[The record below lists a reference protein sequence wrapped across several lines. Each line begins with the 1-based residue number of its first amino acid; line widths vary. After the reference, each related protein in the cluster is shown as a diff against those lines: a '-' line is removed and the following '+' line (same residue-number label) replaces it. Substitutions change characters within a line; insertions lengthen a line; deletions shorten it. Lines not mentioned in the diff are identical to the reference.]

1 MRCFAFLLL
10 WCSFSLAQAGS
21 VDGYCRDA
29 AGGQPLAG
37 VLVRC
42 SGGLQSAVADASG
55 RFVFSCV
62 QDSLVVEASLLGY
75 TAERTVVACGA
86 SAFAITLK
94 PTPRL
99 VDEVTITATRTNP
112 RVAMGTTTL
121 TRMDLLPM
129 NLGQDLPMMLSQTPS
144 VVTYSDAG
152 AGIGYTWLRIRGTDP
167 TRLNTTINGIPVNDA
182 ESHTT
187 YFVNIP
193 DLASSAQ
200 SMEIQRGVGTST
212 NGSASFGGSLNL
224 HTLQYTPSAYAQAV
238 ASGGSFGTLRNTL
251 AFGTG
256 LLGNGFTLDG
266 RLSRIQSNGFIDR
279 ASANLQAA
287 YGCASWYGTSSSVRL
302 VAFTGQEVTYQAWN
316 GVPEAKY
323 NNDTAGVRA
332 YINRNGWYL
341 NAMDKNL
348 LLNSRPTRYNGF
360 YYENQIDRYRQ
371 DYYQMHVS
379 HRFSRRLDVHAAL
392 HYTKGGGYYE
402 EYRPSETLALY
413 GLQDVVQGKDTLRA
427 ANLIRRKWLDNDFYG
442 ATFSLNLRPS
452 GRWLHTWGG
461 GLNRYD
467 GRHFGRVIWSELA
480 LGGWPTRDYYNNRA
494 QKTDGN
500 LYWKSTVDL
509 SSDWLLLMDAQVR
522 AIGYS
527 FYGFGDDRVQSQ
539 QWVQYRFFN
548 PKASLTR
555 NLGANGTLTGSFGQ
569 AMREPTRVDLVNSTP
584 ASRPSPEVLRDYE
597 LCWKANYRLWKMGI
611 TAYFM
616 DYYNQLVL
624 TGKINDVGAYQRTN
638 VARSYRAGIE
648 WEAAWRILPTLTLE
662 GNLTLSQNRVLAFTE
677 YLDDYDAGGQR
688 EVVHS
693 QTPLAFSPALVGA
706 GSLVWEPLKGLRL
719 TSFHKYV
726 GRQYLDNTGSIQRS
740 LSDFYTTDVRIGY
753 TLSTRWIPEV
763 AVHATVYNLLNR
775 RYAPNGY
782 TFGYWS
788 GGQRVSENFVY
799 PQACAHVL
807 AGVTLTFR

>member
-1 MRCFAFLLL
+1 MRTFFTLFFL
-10 WCSFSLAQAGS
+10 CSFAPVRAGS
-21 VDGYCRDA
+21 VEGYCRDA
-29 AGGQPLAG
+29 ATGQPLPG
-37 VLVRC
+37 VLVRGT
-42 SGGLQSAVADASG
+42 SGLQSAVSDAGG
-55 RFVFSCV
+55 RFVLNCL
-62 QDSLVVEASLLGY
+62 QDSILVEASLMRY
-75 TAERTVVACGA
+75 SPERASIACGTLGF
-86 SAFAITLK
+86 SLELK

-99 VDEVTITATRTNP
+99 VDEVTITATRANP
-112 RVAMGTTTL
+112 RVASGSTTL
-121 TRMDLLPM
+121 TRLELVPL
-129 NLGQDLPMMLSQTPS
+129 NLGQDLPMLLSQTPS

-187 YFVNIP
+187 FFVNIP

-200 SMEIQRGVGTST
+200 SIEIQRGVGTST

-224 HTLQYTPSAYAQAV
+224 QTLQYNPSPYAQVV

-256 LLGNGFTLDG
+256 LLGNRFTLEG
-266 RLSRIQSNGFIDR
+266 RLSRIQSNGYIDR
-279 ASANLQAA
+279 ATANLQAA
-287 YGCASWYGTSSSVRL
+287 YGCASWFGASSSLRL

-332 YINRNGWYL
+332 YLDRNGWYL
-341 NAMDKNL
+341 NAMDKGL
-348 LLNSRPTRYNGF
+348 LINSRPTRYNGF

-371 DYYQMHVS
+371 DYYQAHFS

-392 HYTKGGGYYE
+392 HYTKGGGYFE

-413 GLQDVVQGKDTLRA
+413 GLQDVVQGADTLRTS
-427 ANLIRRKWLDNDFYG
+427 NLIRRKWLDNHFYG
-442 ATFSLNLRPS
+442 ATFSINLRPS
-452 GRWLHTWGG
+452 GRWQHTWGG

-500 LYWKSTVDL
+500 LFWKTTVDL
-509 SSDWLLLMDAQVR
+509 AQDWLLLVDAQVR

-527 FYGFGDDRVQSQ
+527 FFGFGDDRVQGQ
-539 QWVQYRFFN
+539 QWVNYRFFN

-555 NLGANGTLTGSFGQ
+555 NLGTHGTLTASFGQ
-569 AMREPTRVDLVNSTP
+569 AMREPTRDDLINSTP

-597 LCWKANYRLWKMGI
+597 LCWKVNRGSWKMGV
-611 TAYFM
+611 TAYYM

-648 WEAAWRILPTLTLE
+648 WEGAWRVHSTITLE
-662 GNLTLSQNRVLAFTE
+662 GNVTLSRNRVISFTE
-677 YLDDYDAGGQR
+677 YLDDYDAGGQKAI
-688 EVVHS
+688 VHS
-693 QTPLAFSPALVGA
+693 QTPIAFSPDLVGA
-706 GSLVWEPLKGLRL
+706 GSLVWEPAKGLRL

-726 GRQYLDNTGSIQRS
+726 GRQYLDNTGSTQRS
-740 LSDFYTTDVRIGY
+740 LRDFYTTDVRIGY
-753 TLSTRWIPEV
+753 SRSTRWIPEV

-782 TFGYWS
+782 TYGYWS

-799 PQACAHVL
+799 PQAGTHIL
-807 AGVTLTFR
+807 AGITLTFR